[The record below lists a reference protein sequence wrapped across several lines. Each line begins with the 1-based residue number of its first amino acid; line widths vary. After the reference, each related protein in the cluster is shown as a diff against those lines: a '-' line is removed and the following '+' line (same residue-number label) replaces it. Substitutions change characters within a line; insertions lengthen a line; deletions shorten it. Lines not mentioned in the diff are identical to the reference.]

1 MSRIEAVKVAL
12 DPTPR
17 QRDLLASNAGGARFA
32 YNTMLAHV
40 KEQLQ
45 YNESVTANDKVEVD
59 WTQYALRRWWNAN
72 KDALAPWWGE
82 NSKEAYSYAAECL
95 GKGLKNF
102 STSKKGKRKGRKVG
116 FPKFKSKSSHKDA
129 FAYTTGFRQPSYSD
143 ANALVL
149 PRIGRVHCMENVYR
163 RVGDGRVLRITVS
176 KKAERWFASLTVE
189 FPDDRAKYIKNPDTI
204 VGVDLGVKSLATLS
218 DGTVVE
224 NPKYY
229 KQSQR
234 KLRKAQ
240 KTLSRR
246 IKGSNRREKARVH
259 VAKLQ
264 ANIANQRNDCLHKLI
279 TKLVRTYGGICIEDL
294 NVQGMMKNHR
304 LAKSIADA
312 SFYEFRRQLEY
323 KAFENGN
330 IVYIADRFYPSS
342 KKCSSC
348 GSVKAKL
355 DLNERTYYCDHC
367 GLVIDRDLNAA
378 VNLMLAA
385 SAAES

>member
-1 MSRIEAVKVAL
+1 MSRIEGIKFAL

-17 QRDLLASNAGGARFA
+17 QKDLLASNAGGARFA
-32 YNTMLAHV
+32 YNSMLKHV
-40 KEQLQ
+40 LEQMEYNNSVLDGATVELDWSQ
-45 YNESVTANDKVEVD
+45 YD
-59 WTQYALRRWWNAN
+59 LRRWWNRS
-72 KDALAPWWGE
+72 KYALAPWWGS
-82 NSKEAYSYAAECL
+82 NSKEVYSYAAECL
-95 GKGLKNF
+95 GRGLKNY
-102 STSKKGKRKGRKVG
+102 SDSKKGKRRGRRVG
-116 FPKFKSKSSHKDA
+116 FPKFKNKRSSNK
-129 FAYTTGFRQPSYSD
+129 FAYTTGFKQPMWWDTD
-143 ANALVL
+143 ALFL
-149 PRIGRVHCMENVYR
+149 PKIGRVHCMENVYE
-163 RVGDGRVLRITVS
+163 RVGNGRVLRITVS
-176 KKAERWFASLTVE
+176 EKASRWFASLSVE

-240 KTLSRR
+240 KMLSRR

-259 VAKLQ
+259 VAKIY
-264 ANIANQRNDCLHKLI
+264 AHIANQRNDCLHKLT

-304 LAKSIADA
+304 LAKSVADA

-330 IVYIADRFYPSS
+330 TVYLADRFFPSS

-355 DLNERTYYCDHC
+355 DLNERTYCCDHC

-378 VNLMLAA
+378 INLMLAA

>member
-1 MSRIEAVKVAL
+1 MGRLEGIKFAL

-32 YNTMLAHV
+32 YNSMLKHV
-40 KEQLQ
+40 LEQIE
-45 YNESVTANDKVEVD
+45 YNKSVPGEAAVELD
-59 WTQYALRRWWNAN
+59 WSQYALRRWWNRS
-72 KDALAPWWGE
+72 KYALAPWWSS
-82 NSKEAYSYAAECL
+82 NSKEVYSYAAECL
-95 GKGLKNF
+95 GRGLRNY
-102 STSKKGKRKGRKVG
+102 SDSKKGKRRGRRVG
-116 FPKFKSKSSHKDA
+116 FPKFKNKRSFNK
-129 FAYTTGFRQPSYSD
+129 FAYTTGFKQPMWWD
-143 ANALVL
+143 TNALVL
-149 PRIGRVHCMENVYR
+149 PRIGRVHCMENVYE

-176 KKAERWFASLTVE
+176 EKAGRWFASLSVE
-189 FPDDRAKYIKNPDTI
+189 FPDDRAKCIKNPDTI
-204 VGVDLGVKSLATLS
+204 VGVDLGLKFLATLS

-229 KQSQR
+229 TRSQR

-246 IKGSNRREKARVH
+246 VKGSNRREKARVR
-259 VAKLQ
+259 VSKLQ
-264 ANIANQRNDCLHKLI
+264 AHIANQRNDSLHKL
-279 TKLVRTYGGICIEDL
+279 TTQLVRTYGGICIEDL

-304 LAKSIADA
+304 LAKSVADV

-323 KAFENGN
+323 KAFGNGN
-330 IVYIADRFYPSS
+330 TVYLADRFYPSS
-342 KKCSSC
+342 KRCSSC

-355 DLNERTYYCDHC
+355 GLAERMYCCDHC

-378 VNLMLAA
+378 INLMLAA

>member
-1 MSRIEAVKVAL
+1 MGRLKGIKFAL

-32 YNTMLAHV
+32 YNSMLKHV
-40 KEQLQ
+40 LEQIE
-45 YNESVTANDKVEVD
+45 YNKSVLDGSTVELD
-59 WTQYALRRWWNAN
+59 WSQYALRRWWNRN
-72 KDALAPWWGE
+72 KHVLAPWWGS
-82 NSKEAYSYAAECL
+82 NSKEVYSYAAECL
-95 GKGLKNF
+95 GRGLKNY
-102 STSKKGKRKGRKVG
+102 SDSKQGKIGRRVG
-116 FPKFKSKSSHKDA
+116 FPKFKNKRSSNK
-129 FAYTTGFRQPSYSD
+129 FAYTTGFRQPMWWD
-143 ANALVL
+143 TNALVL
-149 PRIGRVHCMENVYR
+149 PRIGRVHCMENIYE
-163 RVGDGRVLRITVS
+163 RVGNGQVLRITVS
-176 KKAERWFASLTVE
+176 ERAGRWFASLTVE
-189 FPDDRAKYIKNPDTI
+189 FPDDRVKCIKNPDTI
-204 VGVDLGVKSLATLS
+204 VGVDLGLNSLATLS

-229 KQSQR
+229 KHSQR

-246 IKGSNRREKARVH
+246 IKGSNRRERARVH
-259 VAKLQ
+259 VSKLQ
-264 ANIANQRNDCLHKLI
+264 AHIANQRNDFLHKL
-279 TKLVRTYGGICIEDL
+279 TTQLVRTYGGICIEDL

-304 LAKSIADA
+304 LAKSIADV

-330 IVYIADRFYPSS
+330 TVYLADRFYPSS
-342 KKCSSC
+342 KRCSSC

-355 DLNERTYYCDHC
+355 GLDERTYCCDHC

-378 VNLMLAA
+378 INLMLAA

>member
-1 MSRIEAVKVAL
+1 MTRLEGIKFAL

-17 QRDLLASNAGGARFA
+17 QRRLLASNAGGARFA
-32 YNTMLAHV
+32 YNTMLNHV
-40 KEQLQ
+40 IEQIKRNKSVS
-45 YNESVTANDKVEVD
+45 NETAVKLD
-59 WTQYALRRWWNAN
+59 WSKYDLICWWNKN
-72 KDALAPWWGE
+72 KYALAPWWSS
-82 NSKEAYSYAAECL
+82 NSSRAYSYAAECL
-95 GKGLKNF
+95 GNGLKNY
-102 STSKKGKRKGRKVG
+102 SDSKRGKRKGKRVG
-116 FPKFKSKSSHKDA
+116 FPKFKSKSSSNK
-129 FAYTTGFRQPSYSD
+129 FAYTSVIKQPMWWD
-143 ANALVL
+143 TNALFL
-149 PRIGRVHCMENVYR
+149 PKIGRVHCMENVYE
-163 RVGDGRVLRITVS
+163 RVGNGQVLRITVS
-176 KKAERWFASLTVE
+176 EKAGRWFASLTVE
-189 FPDDRAKYIKNPDTI
+189 FPDDRAKFIKNPDTI
-204 VGVDLGVKSLATLS
+204 VGVDLGLKSLATLS

-224 NPKYY
+224 NPRYY
-229 KQSQR
+229 KQSQG

-264 ANIANQRNDCLHKLI
+264 AHIANQRNDCLHKLT
-279 TKLVRTYGGICIEDL
+279 TKLVRAYGGICIEDL
-294 NVQGMMKNHR
+294 NVQDMMKNHR
-304 LAKSIADA
+304 LAKSVADA

-330 IVYIADRFYPSS
+330 TVYIADRFFPSS

-355 DLNERTYYCDHC
+355 GLDERTYCCDQC

-378 VNLMLAA
+378 INLMLAA

>member
-1 MSRIEAVKVAL
+1 MTRYEGVKIAL
-12 DPTPR
+12 DPSPR
-17 QRDLLASNAGGARFA
+17 QKRLLASNAGGARFA
-32 YNTMLAHV
+32 YNTMLNHV
-40 KEQLQ
+40 IEQIKYNKSVSDEDAVELDWSQ
-45 YNESVTANDKVEVD
+45 YD
-59 WTQYALRRWWNAN
+59 LIRWWNRN
-72 KDALAPWWGE
+72 KCTLAPWWSS
-82 NSKEAYSYAAECL
+82 NSSRIYDYAAECL
-95 GKGLKNF
+95 GKGLKNYAD
-102 STSKKGKRKGRKVG
+102 SKKGKRKGRRVG
-116 FPKFKSKSSHKDA
+116 FPKFKSKSSYNK
-129 FAYTTGFRQPSYSD
+129 FAYASGFKQPMWWD
-143 ANALVL
+143 TNALVL
-149 PRIGRVHCMENVYR
+149 PRIGRVHCMENVFD
-163 RVGDGRVLRITVS
+163 RVGNGRVLRITVS
-176 KKAERWFASLTVE
+176 EKAGRWFASLTVE
-189 FPDDRAKYIKNPDTI
+189 FPDDKAKYIKNLDTI

-246 IKGSNRREKARVH
+246 VKGSNRREKARVH
-259 VAKLQ
+259 VVKLQ
-264 ANIANQRNDCLHKLI
+264 AHIANQRNDCLHKLT

-330 IVYIADRFYPSS
+330 TVYIADRFFPSS

-355 DLNERTYYCDHC
+355 GLDERTYCCDQC

-378 VNLMLAA
+378 INLMLAA

>member
-1 MSRIEAVKVAL
+1 MTRYKGIKFAL
-12 DPTPR
+12 DPSPH
-17 QRDLLASNAGGARFA
+17 QKVLLASNAGGARFA
-32 YNTMLAHV
+32 YNTMLNHV
-40 KEQLQ
+40 IEQIKHNKSVLSEDAVEMDWSQ
-45 YNESVTANDKVEVD
+45 YD
-59 WTQYALRRWWNAN
+59 LICWWNKN
-72 KDALAPWWGE
+72 KYVLAPWWSS
-82 NSKEAYSYAAECL
+82 NSSRAYSYAAECL
-95 GKGLKNF
+95 GKGLKNY
-102 STSKKGKRKGRKVG
+102 SDSKRGKRRGKRVG
-116 FPKFKSKSSHKDA
+116 FPKFKSKSSSNK
-129 FAYTTGFRQPSYSD
+129 FAYTSVIKQPMWWD
-143 ANALVL
+143 TNALFL
-149 PRIGRVHCMENVYR
+149 PKIGRVHCMENVYE
-163 RVGDGRVLRITVS
+163 RVGNGRVLRITVS
-176 KKAERWFASLTVE
+176 EKAGRWFASLTVE

-218 DGTVVE
+218 DGTVVD

-246 IKGSNRREKARVH
+246 VKGSNRREKARVH
-259 VAKLQ
+259 VAKIY
-264 ANIANQRNDCLHKLI
+264 AHIANQRNDCLHKLT

-312 SFYEFRRQLEY
+312 SFYEFRHQLEY

-330 IVYIADRFYPSS
+330 TVYLADRFYPSS
-342 KKCSSC
+342 KRCSLC

>member
-204 VGVDLGVKSLATLS
+204 VGIDLGVKSLATLS

-294 NVQGMMKNHR
+294 NVQGMMKNHK

-312 SFYEFRRQLEY
+312 SFYEFRRQLTY
-323 KAFENGN
+323 KSIENGN
-330 IVYIADRFYPSS
+330 TVDLADRSYPSS
-342 KKCSSC
+342 KRCSSC

-355 DLNERTYYCDHC
+355 GLNERTYYCDHC

-378 VNLMLAA
+378 INLMLAA

>member
-17 QRDLLASNAGGARFA
+17 QCDLLASNAGGARFA

-102 STSKKGKRKGRKVG
+102 SASKKGKRKGRKVG

-129 FAYTTGFRQPSYSD
+129 FAYTTGFRQPSCSD
-143 ANALVL
+143 TNALVL

-189 FPDDRAKYIKNPDTI
+189 FPDARDRYIKNPDSI
-204 VGVDLGVKSLATLS
+204 VGVDLGLKTLATLS
-218 DGTVVE
+218 DGTVIE

-229 KQSQR
+229 KQSQK

-246 IKGSNRREKARVH
+246 VKGSHRREKARQH
-259 VAKLQ
+259 VAKLH
-264 ANIANQRNDCLHKLI
+264 AHIANQRFDSLHKLT
-279 TKLVRTYGGICIEDL
+279 TKLVRTYGTICIEDL
-294 NVQGMMKNHR
+294 NVQGMMKNHK
-304 LAKSIADA
+304 LAKSVADA

-323 KAFENGN
+323 KAIENGN
-330 IVYIADRFYPSS
+330 TVYLADRFYPSS
-342 KKCSSC
+342 KRCSSC